1 MGLSW
6 RNDLI
11 IIVPPNIYFLYSR
24 KSRVKKI
31 SNEHVQLNTME
42 DKKIIS
48 NIIKHSLYLA

>member
-24 KSRVKKI
+24 KGRVKK
-31 SNEHVQLNTME
+31 
-42 DKKIIS
+42 
-48 NIIKHSLYLA
+48 NIK

>member
-6 RNDLI
+6 HNDLI

-24 KSRVKKI
+24 KGRVKKI

-42 DKKIIS
+42 DKNIIS
-48 NIIKHSLYLA
+48 NVIKNSLYRA